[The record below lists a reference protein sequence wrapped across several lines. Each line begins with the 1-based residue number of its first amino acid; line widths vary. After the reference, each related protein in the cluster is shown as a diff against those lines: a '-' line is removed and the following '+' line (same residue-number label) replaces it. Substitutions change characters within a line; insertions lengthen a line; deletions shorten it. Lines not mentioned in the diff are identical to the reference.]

1 MNRARDR
8 HKEVDNEELR
18 AKRKANK
25 PEPARKEITADT
37 ALPPEVEAKA
47 LTNPSL
53 ASSANLGRKAQV
65 LQSLQRTHGN
75 AYVQRLVMSREIQ
88 TKLTVNQPDDEY
100 EKEADQI
107 ADTVAQISDS
117 QVQRQE
123 EEEEEIQTKA
133 VESQLALQR
142 QVDEEEEEEEEE
154 IQTKAVGSQA
164 TRISKGLE
172 MRVNAAR
179 GGGDPLPEPVRA
191 FFEPRFGHD
200 FGQVHIHTDTAAA
213 ETAQQINARAYT
225 VGRDIVIGAGQ
236 YSPETTEGRRL
247 LAHELTHVIQQ
258 EGFSSAGSTLEGAKV
273 QRQRKRKIKDIPF
286 ELPPVPAQQAAVKL
300 RQILRGRMRV
310 KNKRKKASPILDPK
324 RGKEWLRAVEK
335 NYNHQL
341 GWFTVMNYE
350 GTPQEYAHLE
360 QKGKPPLQESFLR
373 IDLQTSLGPEAT
385 DFIDALEA
393 ATRFK
398 GLKPAE
404 RAEAILSEEQRRIA
418 TERAKGP
425 QLELAKWLFGKK
437 NWTYFVANAARW
449 AQGELA
455 GFFELPTDKDRIE
468 WPSKKDDPQEG
479 DKVYLDCI
487 LGNLLNLR
495 KEIDRLIGDVCA
507 VRAAVVIGPSP
518 EHTKAIQFAAGMR
531 VMEYREKLF
540 PLLGTTGDAVKKLI
554 PFEIIWG
561 PRPKDTAELCR
572 RIRK

>member
-1 MNRARDR
+1 MSSIHDR
-8 HKEVDNEELR
+8 SKESEGEELR
-18 AKRKANK
+18 ARRRANK
-25 PEPARKEITADT
+25 AEPARKELTPESV
-37 ALPPEVEAKA
+37 LPPEVEVRA
-47 LTNPSL
+47 LTSHSL
-53 ASSANLGRKAQV
+53 APSANLGRKAQV
-65 LQSLQRTHGN
+65 LRSLQRTHGN
-75 AYVQRLVMSREIQ
+75 AYVQRLVLSRGIQ
-88 TKLTVNQPDDEY
+88 AKLTVNQPDDEH
-100 EKEADQI
+100 EREADRV
-107 ADTVAQISDS
+107 ADTVAQIPNS

-123 EEEEEIQTKA
+123 EDEDEEIQMK
-133 VESQLALQR
+133 VVGSQPTLQR
-142 QVDEEEEEEEEE
+142 QVDEEEEEE
-154 IQTKAVGSQA
+154 IQTKGVGSQA
-164 TRISKGLE
+164 PRISKDLE

-179 GGGDPLPEPVRA
+179 GGGESLSEPVRG
-191 FFEPRFGHD
+191 FFESRFGHE
-200 FGQVHIHTDTAAA
+200 FGQVRIHADTAAA
-213 ETAQQINARAYT
+213 ETAQRINARAYT
-225 VGRDIVIGAGQ
+225 VGRDIVMGAGQ
-236 YSPETTEGRRL
+236 YSPETTEGKRL

-258 EGFSSAGSTLEGAKV
+258 EGFSSAGSTLEGATA
-273 QRQRKRKIKDIPF
+273 QRQRKRKIKGIPF

-310 KNKRKKASPILDPK
+310 KNKRRKASPILDPK
-324 RGKEWLRAVEK
+324 QGKEWLRAVEK
-335 NYNHQL
+335 HYNHQL

-404 RAEAILSEEQRRIA
+404 RAEAILNEEQRRIA
-418 TERAKGP
+418 IERAKGP
-425 QLELAKWLFGKK
+425 QLELAKWLFDKK

-487 LGNLLNLR
+487 LANLLSLR

-518 EHTKAIQFAAGMR
+518 EQTKAIQFGAGMR
-531 VMEYREKLF
+531 LMEYREKLF

-554 PFEIIWG
+554 PFELIWG